1 MKTVKINRDELLK
14 KVKENRAKHEEAYN
28 QAQTVFREEA
38 VAKLASMLKTAK
50 AGGEIELYV
59 GLTRPEEHLKDYDQV
74 ITMLEMSVDEV
85 IELENSLFAQYVMDK
100 WSWARAFATNTVGYS
115 AKFKG

>member
-1 MKTVKINRDELLK
+1 MKTVKIKRDELLA
-14 KVKENRAKHEEAYN
+14 KVKENRAKHEEAYK

-38 VAKLASMLKTAK
+38 IAKIKSMLKAAQGT
-50 AGGEIELYV
+50 GEIPLYV
-59 GLTRPEEHLKDYDQV
+59 GLTEPEEHLEDYDQV

-85 IELENSLFAQYVMDK
+85 IELENGLFAQYVMDK
-100 WSWARAFATNTVGYS
+100 WAWARAFASNTVGYS